1 MAYAV
6 GPKNRVYFTQPAME
20 EQLRYLGEAWMQ
32 IHPNLRRKHI
42 GAALRRVG
50 NRHVAPEY
58 RSAARFFEGNE
69 GYRGQYRSG
78 VTKSGKAS
86 FRRMAGN
93 LRRSVG
99 GSKVYPAYP
108 RDSAL
113 DMKFGYRMGRFGGSH
128 AMLLDQGT
136 KPRFRKGRFGAIQ
149 HAERHARL
157 RQMLKSGVGK
167 RSKRPI
173 TGGTIRN
180 ALKTSH
186 AARYWLHWA
195 SQTNTVWWSCC
206 QVCAGQGT
214 ARYGK
219 RIDPCFQSSR
229 EGTVEFQVSGCDAEI
244 HGEIRQPRAL

>member
-1 MAYAV
+1 
-6 GPKNRVYFTQPAME
+6 
-20 EQLRYLGEAWMQ
+20 MQ

-99 GSKVYPAYP
+99 GSKVYPGYP

-186 AARYWLHWA
+186 AARYGYTGLVRPTRFGDLVAKFVRAKAQPEH
-195 SQTNTVWWSCC
+195 
-206 QVCAGQGT
+206 
-214 ARYGK
+214 GK

-229 EGTVEFQVSGCDAEI
+229 EGTVQFQVSGCDAEI